1 MTRLIPAGPEGTTV
15 TVGSFDGVHPG
26 HQAVLG
32 EIARRARAAHRKSVL
47 VTFEPHPLE
56 VVNPRAAPPLLTTG
70 PERREIL
77 AQTELDYVVFL
88 RFDRRLASLTP
99 EAFVRDVLERRIGMR
114 ELVIGYDHG
123 FGRGRSGDVETL
135 RRLGAEDGFE
145 VDVVAPVEIGG
156 HPVSST
162 QIRRAVAGGDLAT
175 AARLLGR
182 PYSVSG
188 VVVRGAGRGRGIGIP
203 TLNLG
208 GIAPQKLFPPDGVY
222 AVWVETPRGRL
233 GGMLNQ
239 GPRPT
244 FGESGRAVEA
254 HLFDFDGD
262 LYGAWVRIEWI
273 ERLRDT
279 RRFDSPAHLKAQLA
293 EDRVR
298 AAAVIAEAL
307 AREGAAARPRN
318 RTPQPES

>member
-1 MTRLIPAGPEGTTV
+1 
-15 TVGSFDGVHPG
+15 
-26 HQAVLG
+26 
-32 EIARRARAAHRKSVL
+32 VL

-56 VVNPRAAPPLLTTG
+56 VVNPPAAPALLTTA

-88 RFDRRLASLTP
+88 QFDRRLAAMSP
-99 EAFVRDVLERRIGMR
+99 DAFVREVLEQRLGMR
-114 ELVIGYDHG
+114 ELVIGHDHG
-123 FGRGRSGDVETL
+123 FGRGRAGDVETL
-135 RRLGAEDGFE
+135 RRLGNEDGFL
-145 VDVVAPVEIGG
+145 VDVVGAVEIGG

-162 QIRRAVAGGDLAT
+162 QIRRAVTGGDLKS

-182 PYSVSG
+182 PYTVSG
-188 VVVRGAGRGRGIGIP
+188 EVVRGAGRGRSIGIP
-203 TLNLG
+203 TINLG
-208 GIAPQKLFPPDGVY
+208 GVPANKLFPPDGVY
-222 AVWVETPRGRL
+222 AVWVETPVGRV

-244 FGESGRAVEA
+244 FGDSNRTVEA
-254 HLFDFDGD
+254 HLFDYEGD

-279 RRFDSPAHLKAQLA
+279 RKFESPKQLIAQLA

-298 AAAVIAEAL
+298 AAAVIAEAE
-307 AREGAAARPRN
+307 ARSGSRAA
-318 RTPQPES
+318 

>member
-1 MTRLIPAGPEGTTV
+1 MSLAHPALERGTTV
-15 TVGSFDGVHPG
+15 TVGTFDGVHPG
-26 HQAVLG
+26 HRAVLA
-32 EIARRARAAHRKSVL
+32 EIETRARSAGRKSLL

-56 VVNPRAAPPLLTTG
+56 VVNPGAAPPLLTSG
-70 PERREIL
+70 PERREVL

-88 RFDRRLASLTP
+88 RFDRELAALSP
-99 EAFVRDVLERRIGMR
+99 EAFVRDVLMRRFNMR

-135 RRLGAEDGFE
+135 RRLGKEDGFA

-162 QIRRAVAGGDLAT
+162 QIRRAVTGGDLAS

-188 VVVRGAGRGRGIGIP
+188 RVVKGAGRGRTIGTP
-203 TLNLG
+203 TINLAEVPG
-208 GIAPQKLFPPDGVY
+208 TKLFPPDGVY
-222 AVWVETPRGRL
+222 AVWVETPAGRY

-244 FGESGRAVEA
+244 FGEGSRTVEA
-254 HLFDFDGD
+254 HLFGFAGD
-262 LYGAWVRIEWI
+262 LYGSWVRVEWV

-279 RRFDSPAHLKAQLA
+279 RKYASAEQLITQLA
-293 EDRVR
+293 TDRQQ
-298 AAAVIAEAL
+298 AAEIL
-307 AREGAAARPRN
+307 R
-318 RTPQPES
+318 

>member
-1 MTRLIPAGPEGTTV
+1 MTLTLPSGREGTTV
-15 TVGSFDGVHPG
+15 TVGTFDGVHPG
-26 HQAVLG
+26 HRAVLE
-32 EIARRARAAHRKSVL
+32 EIVRRARAAGRKSVL

-56 VVNPRAAPPLLTTG
+56 VVNPSAAPALLTTA

-88 RFDRRLASLTP
+88 QFDRRLAAMSP
-99 EAFVRDVLERRIGMR
+99 DAFVREVLERRLGMR
-114 ELVIGYDHG
+114 ELVIGHDHG
-123 FGRGRSGDVETL
+123 FGRGRAGDVETL
-135 RRLGAEDGFE
+135 RRLGNEDGFL
-145 VDVVAPVEIGG
+145 VDVVGAVEIGG

-162 QIRRAVAGGDLAT
+162 QIRRAVTGGDLKS

-182 PYSVSG
+182 PYTVSG
-188 VVVRGAGRGRGIGIP
+188 EVVRGAGRGRTIGIP
-203 TLNLG
+203 TINLG
-208 GIAPQKLFPPDGVY
+208 GVPANKLFPPDGVY
-222 AVWVETPRGRL
+222 AVWVETPEGRV

-244 FGESGRAVEA
+244 FGDSNRTVEA
-254 HLFDFDGD
+254 HLFDHEGD

-279 RRFDSPAHLKAQLA
+279 RKFESATQLIAQLA

-298 AAAVIAEAL
+298 AAAVIAEAE
-307 AREGAAARPRN
+307 ARAGSRAA
-318 RTPQPES
+318 

>member
-1 MTRLIPAGPEGTTV
+1 MSAVLPQSKEGTTV
-15 TVGSFDGVHPG
+15 TVGTFDGVHPG
-26 HQAVLG
+26 HRAVLM
-32 EIARRARAAHRKSVL
+32 EIVRRARASGRKSVL

-56 VVNPRAAPPLLTTG
+56 VVNPAAAPPLLTTG
-70 PERREIL
+70 PERREVL
-77 AQTELDYVVFL
+77 AQTDLDYVVFL
-88 RFDRRLASLTP
+88 RFDRRLASLSP
-99 EAFVRDVLERRIGMR
+99 EAFVREVLEQRLQMR
-114 ELVIGYDHG
+114 ELVIGHDHG

-135 RRLGAEDGFE
+135 RRLGHEDGFQ

-156 HPVSST
+156 HPISST
-162 QIRRAVAGGDLAT
+162 QIRRAVTGGDLKT

-188 VVVRGAGRGRGIGIP
+188 RVVRGAGRGRSIGIP

-208 GIAPQKLFPPDGVY
+208 GVPGNKLFPPDGVY
-222 AVWVETPRGRL
+222 AVWVETPHGRF

-244 FGESGRAVEA
+244 FGEAGRTVEA
-254 HLFDFDGD
+254 HLFDYDRD
-262 LYGAWVRIEWI
+262 LYGAWVKIEWI

-279 RRFDSPAHLKAQLA
+279 RRFDSPGRLMAQLG

-298 AAAVIAEAL
+298 AAAVIVEAQ
-307 AREGAAARPRN
+307 ARSDSAV
-318 RTPQPES
+318 

>member
-1 MTRLIPAGPEGTTV
+1 MSGVLPASEGTTV
-15 TVGSFDGVHPG
+15 TVGTFDGVHPG
-26 HQAVLG
+26 HHAVLK
-32 EIARRARAAHRKSVL
+32 EIVQRARAANRKSVL

-56 VVNPRAAPPLLTTG
+56 VVNPAAAPPLLTTG
-70 PERREIL
+70 PERREVL
-77 AQTELDYVVFL
+77 AQTEVDYVVFM
-88 RFDRRLASLTP
+88 RFDQRLAAMSP
-99 EAFVRDVLERRIGMR
+99 EMFVREVLQKRLRMR

-135 RRLGAEDGFE
+135 RRLGQEDGFQ

-162 QIRRAVAGGDLAT
+162 QIRRAVTGGDLKS

-188 VVVRGAGRGRGIGIP
+188 TVVPGAGRGKSIGIP
-203 TLNLG
+203 TINLG
-208 GIAPQKLFPPDGVY
+208 DVPSNKLFPPDGVY
-222 AVWVETPRGRL
+222 AVWVETPDGRI

-244 FGESGRAVEA
+244 FGDTNRTVEA
-254 HLFDFDGD
+254 HLFDYDRD

-279 RRFDSPAHLKAQLA
+279 RRFDTPGQLMAQLA

-298 AAAVIAEAL
+298 AAAVIAEAKV
-307 AREGAAARPRN
+307 RSDSAAA
-318 RTPQPES
+318 

>member
-1 MTRLIPAGPEGTTV
+1 VTLAHPELDRGATV
-15 TVGSFDGVHPG
+15 TVGTFDGVHPG
-26 HQAVLG
+26 HRAVLA
-32 EIARRARAAHRKSVL
+32 EIETRARSAGRKSLL

-56 VVNPRAAPPLLTTG
+56 VVNPGAAPPLLTSG
-70 PERREIL
+70 PERREVL

-88 RFDRRLASLTP
+88 RFDRQLASLSP
-99 EAFVRDVLERRIGMR
+99 EAFVRDVLMRRFNMK

-135 RRLGAEDGFE
+135 RRLGREDGFL

-162 QIRRAVAGGDLAT
+162 QIRRAVTGGDLGSAT
-175 AARLLGR
+175 RLLGR

-188 VVVRGAGRGRGIGIP
+188 RVVKGAGRGRTIGIP
-203 TLNLG
+203 TINVAEVPG
-208 GIAPQKLFPPDGVY
+208 NKLFPPDGVY
-222 AVWVETPRGRL
+222 AVRVETPRGRF

-244 FGESGRAVEA
+244 FGEASRSIEA
-254 HLFDFDGD
+254 HLFGFAGD
-262 LYGAWVRIEWI
+262 LYGSWVRIEWV

-279 RRFDSPAHLKAQLA
+279 KRFDSAEQLVAQLA
-293 EDRVR
+293 TDRQH
-298 AAAVIAEAL
+298 
-307 AREGAAARPRN
+307 ARQILDMQHQAPS
-318 RTPQPES
+318 T

>member
-1 MTRLIPAGPEGTTV
+1 MLAHPALERGAAV
-15 TVGSFDGVHPG
+15 TVGTFDGVHPG
-26 HQAVLG
+26 HRSVLE
-32 EIARRARAAHRKSVL
+32 EIERRARSAGRKSLL

-56 VVNPRAAPPLLTTG
+56 VVNPGAAPPMLTSG
-70 PERREIL
+70 PERREVL

-88 RFDRRLASLTP
+88 RFDRELAALSP
-99 EAFVRDVLERRIGMR
+99 EAFVRDVLIRRFNMQ
-114 ELVIGYDHG
+114 ELVIGHDHG

-135 RRLGAEDGFE
+135 RRLGRQDGFE

-162 QIRRAVAGGDLAT
+162 QIRRAVMGGDLAT

-188 VVVRGAGRGRGIGIP
+188 RVVRGAGRGRTIGIP
-203 TLNLG
+203 TINLAEVPG
-208 GIAPQKLFPPDGVY
+208 NKLFPPDGVY
-222 AVWVETPRGRL
+222 AVWVETALGRF

-244 FGESGRAVEA
+244 FGEASRSIEA
-254 HLFDFDGD
+254 HLFGFEGD
-262 LYGAWVRIEWI
+262 LYGRWVRIEWV

-279 RRFDSPAHLKAQLA
+279 RKFSSADQLMTQLA
-293 EDRVR
+293 DDRQGAR
-298 AAAVIAEAL
+298 KAL
-307 AREGAAARPRN
+307 EQ
-318 RTPQPES
+318 T

>member
-1 MTRLIPAGPEGTTV
+1 MSAVLPASKEGTTV
-15 TVGSFDGVHPG
+15 TVGTFDGVHPG
-26 HQAVLG
+26 HHAVLM
-32 EIARRARAAHRKSVL
+32 EIVRRARAAGRRSVL

-56 VVNPRAAPPLLTTG
+56 VVNPAAAPPLLTTG
-70 PERREIL
+70 PERREVL
-77 AQTELDYVVFL
+77 AQTELDYAVFL
-88 RFDRRLASLTP
+88 RFDRRLASLSP
-99 EAFVRDVLERRIGMR
+99 EAFVREVLEQRLKMR
-114 ELVIGYDHG
+114 ELVIGHDHG

-135 RRLGAEDGFE
+135 RRLGHQDGFQ
-145 VDVVAPVEIGG
+145 VDVVVPVEIGG

-162 QIRRAVAGGDLAT
+162 QIRRAVTGGDLRT

-188 VVVRGAGRGRGIGIP
+188 HVVPGAGRGRSIGIP

-208 GIAPQKLFPPDGVY
+208 GVPPNKLFPPDGVY
-222 AVWVETPRGRL
+222 AVWVETPEGRF

-244 FGESGRAVEA
+244 FGDANRVVEA
-254 HLFDFDGD
+254 HLFDYDRD
-262 LYGAWVRIEWI
+262 LYGAWVKIEWI

-279 RRFDSPAHLKAQLA
+279 RRFESPGQLMAQLA

-298 AAAVIAEAL
+298 AAAVIAEAQ
-307 AREGAAARPRN
+307 AHSNSAV
-318 RTPQPES
+318 